1 MRRQATVSTVK
12 QNRVILDYAKT
23 VWQNTEQDV
32 DLINL
37 IMSDWWNNRQRDSKS
52 GMLREI
58 KELVLSGNA
67 DHQKILEILGRTD
80 APNDTDHT

>member
-1 MRRQATVSTVK
+1 MRRQASVSTVK

-32 DLINL
+32 ELINL
-37 IMSDWWNNRQRDSKS
+37 IMADWWNNRQKDSKS

-67 DHQKILEILGRTD
+67 DHQKILDILRRD
-80 APNDTDHT
+80 NADS